1 MAPPQGFYETG
12 YVLSQG
18 GDRQQVPCVA
28 NPFLAGEVLYAD
40 VLLLP
45 NGMSKVGYE

>member
-1 MAPPQGFYETG
+1 MASPQGFYETG
-12 YVLSQG
+12 YVVRQG
-18 GDRQQVPCVA
+18 SEGQVPCVA
-28 NPFLAGEVLYAD
+28 NPLLAGEVLYAD